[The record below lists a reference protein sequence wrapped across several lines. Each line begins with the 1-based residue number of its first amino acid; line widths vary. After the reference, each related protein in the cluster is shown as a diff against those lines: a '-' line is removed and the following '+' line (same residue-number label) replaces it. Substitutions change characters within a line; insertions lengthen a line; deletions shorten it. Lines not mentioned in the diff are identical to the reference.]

1 MQLITR
7 LIALTRGV
15 QLRRQF
21 KEIEKV
27 LEQLPANSRR
37 QLAALSMRE
46 FSNASQRHDGR
57 IVVDA

>member
-1 MQLITR
+1 MGLELSEHYILCQSPVAQTEGCVFQGEKTMRMLTR

-27 LEQLPANSRR
+27 L
-37 QLAALSMRE
+37 
-46 FSNASQRHDGR
+46 
-57 IVVDA
+57 